1 MKNLKTKKFSL
12 LVFLILS
19 MAIPTVKSLGISSPR
34 PPDLRMMQ
42 GDTAEFTFQI
52 QAVTSTH
59 KQSCTCYTE
68 GFDPL
73 IITFKEKTII
83 INAGQTGVVYGDI
96 NAPYDAPIKTYS
108 GKIFASCTP
117 IVETQELSGSRISQT
132 SGIKYTLSVVGS
144 ESERNIPQMP
154 KPKEEVTP
162 TISTSSVMTI
172 IIIIIAVLAIGVYY
186 WSERKR
192 KKK

>member
-1 MKNLKTKKFSL
+1 MKIVKIEKFSL
-12 LVFLILS
+12 IVFFVILMS
-19 MAIPTVKSLGISSPR
+19 IPIVKSFGVSLPIPH
-34 PPDLRMMQ
+34 DLRMMP
-42 GDTAEFTFQI
+42 GDTAEFAFQI
-52 QAVTSTH
+52 QYSTSTN
-59 KQSCTCYTE
+59 KQSCNCYTE

-73 IITFKEKTII
+73 IITFKEKTVV
-83 INAGQTGVVYGDI
+83 INPGQAATVFGTITVPA
-96 NAPYDAPIKTYS
+96 NAPIKTYT

-117 IVETQELSGSRISQT
+117 IVETQDLSGSKISQT

-144 ESERNIPQMP
+144 EAERKITEMP
-154 KPKEEVTP
+154 KPTKEVP

-186 WSERKR
+186 WHEKKR